1 MKNIFEFSKEKL
13 EEDLAKKNIS
23 KYRSHQIFDWIYKKN
38 VSDFEEM
45 KNISKKDIEVLKGEY
60 NFQKL
65 NLIKVK
71 ESIDGTKKFL
81 FKLDDGNYIETVL
94 MSFNYGKSVCVST
107 QVGCDMG
114 CSFCASGK
122 DKKVRNLTISEMVLQ
137 VLQVKN
143 TLLEDENLTNIVI
156 MGIGEPFDNYD
167 NVIDFIKIVN
177 DSKGI
182 NIGARHITVSTCGI
196 VPKILEFADLSLQ
209 VNLAI
214 SLHFANN
221 EKRSKYMKINKAYN
235 LEKLIDALKIYFDKT
250 KRRITFEY
258 LLIKDVNDSIEDA
271 KELVTLIK
279 GLNAYVNLIPYNDT
293 QMFKRSTKEAQNK
306 FYDYLM
312 KNKINV
318 TLRREQGLDISA
330 ACGQL
335 RMKKMRDDYEKRLDN

>member
-1 MKNIFEFSKEKL
+1 MKNIFGFSREKL
-13 EEDLAKKNIS
+13 EEDLSKKNIS
-23 KYRSHQIFDWIYKKN
+23 KYRSQQIFDWIYKKN
-38 VSDFEEM
+38 VSSFEEM
-45 KNISKKDIEVLKGEY
+45 KNISKKDVLTLKDEYSFEQLKLIE
-60 NFQKL
+60 
-65 NLIKVK
+65 VK

-81 FKLDDGNYIETVL
+81 FKLYDDNYIETVL
-94 MSFNYGKSVCVST
+94 MNFNYGKSVCVST

-122 DKKVRNLTISEMVLQ
+122 DKKVRNLTTSEMVLQ
-137 VLQVKN
+137 VYQVKN
-143 TLLEDENLTNIVI
+143 ALLEEENLTNIVI

-177 DSKGI
+177 DNKGI

-196 VPKILEFADLSLQ
+196 VPKILEFADLPLQ
-209 VNLAI
+209 INLAI
-214 SLHFANN
+214 SLHFAND

-235 LEKLIDALKIYFDKT
+235 LEKLIAALKIYFDKT

-271 KELVTLIK
+271 KELVALIK

-293 QMFKRSTKEAQNK
+293 QMFKRSTKESQNR
-306 FYDYLM
+306 FYDYLK
-312 KNKINV
+312 KNNINV

-335 RMKKMRDDYEKRLDN
+335 RMKKMRDDYGKRLDN